1 MNLRSFITGETLS
14 RARREERLF
23 YLFVTPW
30 LVGLTFFWGGPILAA
45 LGLSFTNWSG
55 VNFSEIQLV
64 GFENYATM
72 FADDLFW
79 LSVGNTVFYAV
90 GSVVLGTTFA
100 LFLAILLNQNIP
112 GIAFF
117 RSVFYLP
124 SVTAGV
130 AIALVWMW
138 ILNPIVGLL
147 NFGLGLVGI
156 DGPGWLQSPQWVLP
170 ALIIMSLF
178 RVGPSMIILLA
189 GLQGI
194 PENLYE
200 AAEIDGAG
208 RWAKFRNITLPM
220 LSPALFFVL
229 VVSTVGSFQIFVEIR
244 IMTQGGPGTSSFVL
258 VWYLWQQAFV
268 YLRMGYASAVA
279 FILFIVVMILVGIQ
293 FWLGSRW
300 VYYES

>member
-1 MNLRSFITGETLS
+1 MQLPLVGRPLS

-30 LVGLTFFWGGPILAA
+30 LIGLTLFWGGPILAS
-45 LGLSFTNWSG
+45 LGLSFTDWSG
-55 VNFSEIQLV
+55 VNLSDLKLIGL
-64 GFENYATM
+64 ENYSAL

-79 LSVGNTVFYAV
+79 ESVGNTVFYAV
-90 GSVVLGTTFA
+90 GSVTLGTTFA
-100 LFLAILLNQNIP
+100 LILAILLNQKVP
-112 GIAFF
+112 GLAFF

-130 AIALVWMW
+130 AVALVWIW
-138 ILNPIVGLL
+138 ILNPSVGLL
-147 NFGLGLVGI
+147 NYGLGLIGI
-156 DGPGWLQSPQWVLP
+156 DGPKWLQSSDWVLP

-194 PENLYE
+194 PQNLYE

-208 RWAKFRNITLPM
+208 RWAKLRNVTLPM

-229 VVSTVGSFQIFVEIR
+229 VVSTVGSFQIFTEIR
-244 IMTQGGPGTSSFVL
+244 TMTQGGPGTSSFVL

-268 YLRMGYASAVA
+268 YLRMGFASAVSW
-279 FILFIVVMILVGIQ
+279 ILFIVIMTLVGLQ
-293 FWLGSRW
+293 FWIGSRW

>member
-1 MNLRSFITGETLS
+1 MQLPFTGEPLS
-14 RARREERLF
+14 RARREELVF

-30 LVGLTFFWGGPILAA
+30 LIGLIFFWGGPILAA

-55 VNFSEIQLV
+55 VNINEIEIIGL
-64 GFENYATM
+64 ENYATM

-79 LSVGNTVFYAV
+79 QSVGNTVFYAV
-90 GSVVLGTTFA
+90 GSVVLGTIFA
-100 LFLAILLNQNIP
+100 LFLAILLNQKIP
-112 GIAFF
+112 GLPFF
-117 RSVFYLP
+117 RSIFYLP

-130 AIALVWMW
+130 AIALVWIW
-138 ILNPIVGLL
+138 ILNPRVGLL
-147 NFGLGLVGI
+147 NYGLGLLGI
-156 DGPGWLQSPQWVLP
+156 EGPRWLQSSDWVLP

-194 PENLYE
+194 PQNLYE

-208 RWAKFRNITLPM
+208 RRAKLWNITIPM
-220 LSPALFFVL
+220 LSPALFFVI
-229 VVSTVGSFQIFVEIR
+229 VVSTVGSFQIFTEIR
-244 IMTQGGPGTSSFVL
+244 IMTEGGPGTSSFVL

-279 FILFIVVMILVGIQ
+279 WILFVVVMALVGLQ
-293 FWLGSRW
+293 FWIGSRW

>member
-1 MNLRSFITGETLS
+1 MNLPFFNGKPLS
-14 RARREERLF
+14 RARREERIF

-30 LVGLTFFWGGPILAA
+30 LIGLVFFWGGPILAA
-45 LGLSFTNWSG
+45 LGLSFTDWSG
-55 VNFSEIQLV
+55 VNFSDIKLI
-64 GFENYATM
+64 GFDNYHKM

-79 LSVGNTVFYAV
+79 QSVTNTVFYAV
-90 GSVVLGTTFA
+90 GSVFLGTIFA
-100 LFLAILLNQNIP
+100 LFLAVLLNQNIP

-130 AIALVWMW
+130 AIALVWTW
-138 ILNPIVGLL
+138 ILNPVVGLL
-147 NFGLGLVGI
+147 NFGLGLIGI

-178 RVGPSMIILLA
+178 RIGPNMIILLA
-189 GLQGI
+189 GLQDI
-194 PENLYE
+194 PQSLYE
-200 AAEIDGAG
+200 AAEIDGAA

-244 IMTQGGPGTSSFVL
+244 IMTEGGPGTSSFVL

-293 FWLGSRW
+293 FWIGSRL

>member
-1 MNLRSFITGETLS
+1 MQLPFMSGKPLS
-14 RARREERLF
+14 RARREELIF

-30 LVGLTFFWGGPILAA
+30 LIGLIFFWGGPILAA
-45 LGLSFTNWSG
+45 FGLSFTDWSG
-55 VNFSEIQLV
+55 VNISEIEIIGL
-64 GFENYATM
+64 GNYSTM

-79 LSVGNTVFYAV
+79 QSVGNTVFYAF
-90 GSVVLGTTFA
+90 GSVVFGTLFA
-100 LFLAILLNQNIP
+100 LFLAILLNQKIP
-112 GIAFF
+112 GLAIF
-117 RSVFYLP
+117 RSIFYLP

-130 AIALVWMW
+130 AVALVWIW
-138 ILNPIVGLL
+138 ILNPRVGLM
-147 NFGLGLVGI
+147 NYGLSLLGI
-156 DGPGWLQSPQWVLP
+156 EGPRWLQSSDWVLP

-178 RVGPSMIILLA
+178 RVGPNMIILLA

-194 PENLYE
+194 PQNLYE

-208 RWAKFRNITLPM
+208 RVAKLWNITIPM
-220 LSPALFFVL
+220 LSPALFFVII
-229 VVSTVGSFQIFVEIR
+229 VSTVGSFQIFTEIR
-244 IMTQGGPGTSSFVL
+244 IMTEGGPGTSSFVM

-279 FILFIVVMILVGIQ
+279 WILFVVVMLLVGFQ

>member
-1 MNLRSFITGETLS
+1 MQLPLVRRPLS
-14 RARREERLF
+14 RARREERIF

-30 LVGLTFFWGGPILAA
+30 LIGLTLFWGGPILTA
-45 LGLSFTNWSG
+45 LGLSFTDWSG
-55 VNFSEIQLV
+55 VNLNDLKLI

-79 LSVGNTVFYAV
+79 ESVGNTVFYAV
-90 GSVVLGTTFA
+90 GSVTLGTLFA
-100 LFLAILLNQNIP
+100 LFLAILLNQNVP
-112 GIAFF
+112 GIPFF

-130 AIALVWMW
+130 AVALVWIW
-138 ILNPIVGLL
+138 ILNPSVGLL
-147 NFGLGLVGI
+147 NFGLGLIGI
-156 DGPGWLQSPQWVLP
+156 DGPKWLQSSDWVLP

-194 PENLYE
+194 PQSLYE

-208 RWAKFRNITLPM
+208 RWAKLRNVTIPM

-229 VVSTVGSFQIFVEIR
+229 VVSTVGSFQIFTEIR
-244 IMTQGGPGTSSFVL
+244 IMTEGGPGTSSFVL

-268 YLRMGYASAVA
+268 YLRMGFASAVA
-279 FILFIVVMILVGIQ
+279 WILFIIVMALVGLQ
-293 FWLGSRW
+293 FWIGSRW

>member
-1 MNLRSFITGETLS
+1 MQLPIVGRHVS

-30 LVGLTFFWGGPILAA
+30 LIGLTLFWGGPILAS
-45 LGLSFTNWSG
+45 LGLSFTDWSG
-55 VNFSEIQLV
+55 VNLSDLELI
-64 GFENYATM
+64 GFENYRTL

-79 LSVGNTVFYAV
+79 ESVGHTVFYAV
-90 GSVVLGTTFA
+90 GSVTLGTLFA
-100 LFLAILLNQNIP
+100 LVLAILLNQKIP
-112 GIAFF
+112 FLPFF

-130 AIALVWMW
+130 AVALVWIW
-138 ILNPIVGLL
+138 ILNPSVGLL
-147 NFGLGLVGI
+147 NYGLGLVGI
-156 DGPGWLQSPQWVLP
+156 DGPKWLQSSDWVIP

-189 GLQGI
+189 GLQDI
-194 PENLYE
+194 PESLYE

-208 RWAKFRNITLPM
+208 RWAKLRNVTLPM

-229 VVSTVGSFQIFVEIR
+229 VVSTVGSFQIFTEIR
-244 IMTQGGPGTSSFVL
+244 IMTQGGPGTSSFVM

-268 YLRMGYASAVA
+268 YLRMGFASAVSW
-279 FILFIVVMILVGIQ
+279 ILFIVIMALVGLQ
-293 FWLGSRW
+293 FWIGSRW

>member
-1 MNLRSFITGETLS
+1 MQLPNVGQPLS
-14 RARREERLF
+14 RARHEERLF

-30 LVGLTFFWGGPILAA
+30 LIGLTLFWGGPILAS
-45 LGLSFTNWSG
+45 LGLSFTDWSG
-55 VNFSEIQLV
+55 VNLSDLKLV
-64 GFENYATM
+64 GLTNYRTL
-72 FADDLFW
+72 FADGLFW
-79 LSVGNTVFYAV
+79 ESVGNTVFYAV
-90 GSVVLGTTFA
+90 GSVTLGTIFA
-100 LFLAILLNQNIP
+100 LFLAILLNQKIP
-112 GIAFF
+112 FLPFF

-130 AIALVWMW
+130 AVALVWIW
-138 ILNPIVGLL
+138 ILNPSVGLL
-147 NFGLGLVGI
+147 NYGLGLIGI
-156 DGPGWLQSPQWVLP
+156 DGPKWLQSSDWVLP

-178 RVGPSMIILLA
+178 RIGPSMIILLA

-208 RWAKFRNITLPM
+208 RWAKLRNVTLPM

-229 VVSTVGSFQIFVEIR
+229 VVSTVGSFQIFTEIR
-244 IMTQGGPGTSSFVL
+244 IMTQGGPGTSSFVM

-268 YLRMGYASAVA
+268 YLRMGFASAVSW
-279 FILFIVVMILVGIQ
+279 ILFIVIMALVGLQ
-293 FWLGSRW
+293 FWMGSRW

>member
-1 MNLRSFITGETLS
+1 MRLPFKGEPLS
-14 RARREERLF
+14 RARREEVIF

-30 LVGLTFFWGGPILAA
+30 LIGLVFFWGGPILAA
-45 LGLSFTNWSG
+45 LGLSFTDWSG
-55 VNFSEIQLV
+55 VNISEIEIIGL
-64 GFENYATM
+64 ENYATM

-79 LSVGNTVFYAV
+79 ESVGNTVFYAV
-90 GSVVLGTTFA
+90 GSVFLGTLFA
-100 LFLAILLNQNIP
+100 LFLAILLNQEIP
-112 GIAFF
+112 GLAFF
-117 RSVFYLP
+117 RSIFYLP

-130 AIALVWMW
+130 AVALVWIW
-138 ILNPIVGLL
+138 ILNPRVGLL
-147 NFGLGLVGI
+147 NFGLGLLGI
-156 DGPGWLQSPQWVLP
+156 EGPRWLQSSDWVLP

-194 PENLYE
+194 PQNLYE

-208 RWAKFRNITLPM
+208 RWAKLINITIPM
-220 LSPALFFVL
+220 LSPALFFVI
-229 VVSTVGSFQIFVEIR
+229 VVSTVGSFQIFTEIR
-244 IMTQGGPGTSSFVL
+244 IMTEGGPGTSSFVM

-279 FILFIVVMILVGIQ
+279 WILFIVVMILVGLQ

>member
-1 MNLRSFITGETLS
+1 MRLPFVNGEPLS
-14 RARREERLF
+14 RARREERMF

-30 LVGLTFFWGGPILAA
+30 LIGLTFFWGGPVLAA
-45 LGLSFTNWSG
+45 MGLSFTDWSG
-55 VNFSEIQLV
+55 VNLSEIQFIGL
-64 GFENYATM
+64 ENYGTM

-79 LSVGNTVFYAV
+79 ESVRNTLFYAV
-90 GSVVLGTTFA
+90 GSVVVGTAFA
-100 LFLAILLNQNIP
+100 LFLAILLNQKIP
-112 GIAFF
+112 GLPFF
-117 RSVFYLP
+117 RSIFYLP

-130 AIALVWMW
+130 AVALVWIW
-138 ILNPIVGLL
+138 ILNPRVGLL
-147 NFGLGLVGI
+147 NYGLSLLGI
-156 DGPGWLQSPQWVLP
+156 DGPKWLHSSDWVLP

-194 PENLYE
+194 PQNLYE

-208 RWAKFRNITLPM
+208 RWAKLRNITIPM

-229 VVSTVGSFQIFVEIR
+229 VVSTVGSFQIFTEIK
-244 IMTQGGPGTSSFVL
+244 IMTDGGPGTSSFVL

-279 FILFIVVMILVGIQ
+279 FVLFIVVMILVGIQ
-293 FWLGSRW
+293 FWVGNRL

>member
-1 MNLRSFITGETLS
+1 MNLPFSSGKPLS
-14 RARREERLF
+14 RARREERMF
-23 YLFVTPW
+23 YLFCTPW
-30 LVGLTFFWGGPILAA
+30 LIGLVFFWGGPILASF
-45 LGLSFTNWSG
+45 GLSFTDWSG
-55 VNFSEIQLV
+55 VNLHELKLI
-64 GFENYATM
+64 GFDNYATM
-72 FADDLFW
+72 FADELFW

-90 GSVVLGTTFA
+90 GSVVFGTIFA
-100 LFLAILLNQNIP
+100 LFLAILLNQKIP
-112 GIAFF
+112 GIPFF

-130 AIALVWMW
+130 AIALVWTW
-138 ILNPIVGLL
+138 ILNPVVGLL
-147 NFGLGLVGI
+147 NFGLGLIGI

-178 RVGPSMIILLA
+178 RIGPNMIILLA

-194 PENLYE
+194 PQSLYE

-208 RWAKFRNITLPM
+208 RWAKFRSITVPL

-244 IMTQGGPGTSSFVL
+244 IMTEGGPGTSSFVL

-293 FWLGSRW
+293 FWIGSRW

>member
-1 MNLRSFITGETLS
+1 MQLPFRSGKPLS
-14 RARREERLF
+14 RARREELVF

-30 LVGLTFFWGGPILAA
+30 LIGLIFFWGGPILAA
-45 LGLSFTNWSG
+45 FGLSFTDWSG
-55 VNFSEIQLV
+55 VNISEIEIIGL
-64 GFENYATM
+64 ENYSTM

-79 LSVGNTVFYAV
+79 ESVGNTAFYAV
-90 GSVVLGTTFA
+90 GSVVLGTLFA
-100 LFLAILLNQNIP
+100 LFLAILLNQEIP
-112 GIAFF
+112 GLAFF
-117 RSVFYLP
+117 RSIFYLP

-130 AIALVWMW
+130 AVALVWIW
-138 ILNPIVGLL
+138 ILNPRVGLL
-147 NFGLGLVGI
+147 NYGLSLIGI
-156 DGPGWLQSPQWVLP
+156 EGPRWLQSSEWVLP

-194 PENLYE
+194 PKNLYE

-208 RWAKFRNITLPM
+208 RRAKLWNITIPM
-220 LSPALFFVL
+220 LSPALFFVI
-229 VVSTVGSFQIFVEIR
+229 VVSTVGSFQIFTEIR
-244 IMTQGGPGTSSFVL
+244 IMTEGGPGTSSFVI

-279 FILFIVVMILVGIQ
+279 WILFVVVMILVGIQ